1 MNESVAG
8 GILMALGA
16 GILALTLITRLYSS
30 KVPESAA
37 EREQRLTRKAVDKW
51 IEAQYRDIMRDVRDH
66 AKLGT
71 WCTRVWNESMIHDM
85 NIVRLRSEGF
95 TVDAQG
101 ISWELP

>member
-1 MNESVAG
+1 MNETIASM
-8 GILMALGA
+8 ILGALGA
-16 GILALTLITRLYSS
+16 GIIAVTVASGYFTRV
-30 KVPESAA
+30 KESAA

-51 IEAQYRDIMRDVRDH
+51 IEAQYRDTMRDVRDH

-71 WCTRVWNESMIHDM
+71 WCTRVWNESMIDPM

>member
-1 MNESVAG
+1 MNESVAA
-8 GILMALGA
+8 ALIIMVLG
-16 GILALTLITRLYSS
+16 LCVLVNTVVTRSGRV
-30 KVPESAA
+30 KETAA

-51 IEAQYRDIMRDVRDH
+51 IEAQYKDIMYDVREQ

-71 WCTRVWNESMIHDM
+71 WCTREWNESLIHDM

-101 ISWELP
+101 VSWELP